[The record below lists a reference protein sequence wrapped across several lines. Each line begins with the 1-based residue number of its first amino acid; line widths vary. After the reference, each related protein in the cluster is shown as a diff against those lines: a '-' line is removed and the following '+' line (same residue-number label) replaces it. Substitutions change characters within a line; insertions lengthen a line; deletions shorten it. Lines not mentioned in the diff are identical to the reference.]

1 MTSFMAV
8 TRAGIRKKLN
18 CSNPVGGRGG
28 RTHWKTMESSKLGSL
43 VIDFISHVND
53 ASIAM
58 ESLKFGRSSSWFYVT
73 RERRFH
79 RYGISQSWVVL

>member
-1 MTSFMAV
+1 MAV

-28 RTHWKTMESSKLGSL
+28 RIHWKTMESSKVGSP

-58 ESLKFGRSSSWFYVT
+58 ESLKVGWSSSRFYLT

-79 RYGISQSWVVL
+79 GYGISQSWAVQ